1 MKDLLARTQRELL
14 FQLAHSRVLL
24 AFDFDGTLAPI
35 VEDRDAAG
43 MRETTRGLL
52 RQLSKLYPTAVISG
66 RSQRDVRERT
76 RGLGVKYVI
85 GNHGLEPGIRIEPFE
100 ASVKMALPL
109 LEAALS
115 GVQGVEVEDKRYS
128 LAIHYRRA
136 RQKASARKA
145 IHDAVSA
152 LTPAFRIIGGKLV
165 MNLVPV
171 GAAHKGD
178 AVLDLR
184 QREEADIAFYIGDD
198 LTDEDVFTLDQPGR
212 LFTVRVGLSKS
223 SAASYFVRDQR
234 QVDRLLSELSAFRQR
249 NP

>member
-1 MKDLLARTQRELL
+1 MKDLLARTQKELL

-43 MRETTRGLL
+43 MQETTRGLL
-52 RQLSKLYPTAVISG
+52 GRLSKLYPTAVISG
-66 RSQRDVRERT
+66 RSQRDVRDRM

-85 GNHGLEPGIRIEPFE
+85 GNHGLEPGIRIERFE
-100 ASVKMALPL
+100 DAVKEVLPA

-145 IHDAVSA
+145 ILDAVA
-152 LTPAFRIIGGKLV
+152 PLTAFRIIGGKLV

-184 QREEADIAFYIGDD
+184 EREGADIAFYIGDD

-223 SAASYFVRDQR
+223 SAARYFVRNQR
-234 QVDRLLSELSAFRQR
+234 QIDRLLTELIALRKRS
-249 NP
+249 P